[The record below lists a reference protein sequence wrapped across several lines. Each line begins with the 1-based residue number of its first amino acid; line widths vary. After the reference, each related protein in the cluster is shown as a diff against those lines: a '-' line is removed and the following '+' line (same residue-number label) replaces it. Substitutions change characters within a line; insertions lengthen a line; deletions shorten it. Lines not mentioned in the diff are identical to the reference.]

1 MQPSGFLIQSMT
13 FPNLKERIASINRSE
28 KTSQDNQEYAIF
40 DQLINTKWIINAVL
54 ERRTFFVLRHSHQT
68 GLGNK

>member
-54 ERRTFFVLRHSHQT
+54 
-68 GLGNK
+68 